1 MIEKFPKISNFKKCN
16 RKDPKWKDCVK
27 EAIDDA
33 LPQLTK
39 SFDEVNLPNFEP
51 LWIPQVI
58 IAGGGSVAVTQNYKN
73 CKIFGLTKMKLNK
86 AGFDF
91 DNKTFEF
98 AGTVPEYILTGEY
111 TLDGKVL
118 LLPVK
123 GEGDSTA
130 TMKNVE
136 LNCLMQY
143 EEVKKKGKK
152 YMKFVSGKGTF
163 KPSSIVFHFDNL
175 FNGDMLLGDEI
186 NRVVNENWKL
196 LFEDIE
202 DTFLDAMTKILINIL
217 NHFFTASFKKCN
229 RKDPKWKECFKEAA
243 ADALPQLSKSFDEVN
258 LPSLEPL
265 WIPQLTIVGGGSVA
279 VTQNYKNCKIF
290 GLSKIKLDKAEVV
303 NENWKLL
310 YEDIEETFTDATMK
324 IIMNLCNNVFAKVSI
339 EEAFD

>member
-1 MIEKFPKISNFKKCN
+1 MLDGKVLLLPVQGVGNSTATMKNLSLGGSMKYEEVKKKGKTYMKFVSTKGLVKPSLIVFHFDNLFNGDKVLGDEINRVVNENWKLLYEDSEEAFAGATLKIITNVFFFALVAVVSCAKLPANFKKCN

-73 CKIFGLTKMKLNK
+73 CKIFGLTKMKLDK
-86 AGFDF
+86 
-91 DNKTFEF
+91 

-111 TLDGKVL
+111 HAGQKIL
-118 LLPVK
+118 
-123 GEGDSTA
+123 A
-130 TMKNVE
+130 AI
-136 LNCLMQY
+136 Y
-143 EEVKKKGKK
+143 EEVKKKGKTH
-152 YMKFVSGKGTF
+152 MKFVSGKGTF

-175 FNGDMLLGDEI
+175 FNGDKLLGDEI

-217 NHFFTASFKKCN
+217 NNFFS
-229 RKDPKWKECFKEAA
+229 
-243 ADALPQLSKSFDEVN
+243 
-258 LPSLEPL
+258 
-265 WIPQLTIVGGGSVA
+265 
-279 VTQNYKNCKIF
+279 
-290 GLSKIKLDKAEVV
+290 
-303 NENWKLL
+303 
-310 YEDIEETFTDATMK
+310 
-324 IIMNLCNNVFAKVSI
+324 KVSI